1 MALKAYRPSGM
12 RKPGQREWGRNM
24 LRYTLAFIRY
34 RDEILMINREKSPW
48 QGAWNGVGG
57 KLEPGETPSECVIRE
72 VREETGLKI
81 GRPVYRGTVTWNPDE
96 EEAQG
101 MYVFVAD
108 IGDKDELETPK
119 RTREGILEWKKEK
132 WLLSAANFGTVPTLR
147 YFMKD
152 VLDIARRGPAD
163 YHCTFHGDTVVHS
176 EIRPL
181 PGPAVHSGRPS

>member
-1 MALKAYRPSGM
+1 
-12 RKPGQREWGRNM
+12 M

-34 RDEILMINREKSPW
+34 NDEILMINREKSPW

-57 KLEPGETPSECVIRE
+57 KLEAGETPNECVIRE

-81 GRPVYRGTVTWNPDE
+81 IQPIYRGMVTWNPDE

-108 IGDKDELETPK
+108 IEQKDEMKTPK
-119 RTREGILEWKKEK
+119 RTREGILDWKKET
-132 WLLSAANFGTVPTLR
+132 WLLSEKNFGTVPTLR

-152 VLDIARRGPAD
+152 VLDIGRIRPAD
-163 YHCTFHGDTVVHS
+163 YHCTFSGDAVIRS

-181 PGPAVHSGRPS
+181 PETAAPFSF